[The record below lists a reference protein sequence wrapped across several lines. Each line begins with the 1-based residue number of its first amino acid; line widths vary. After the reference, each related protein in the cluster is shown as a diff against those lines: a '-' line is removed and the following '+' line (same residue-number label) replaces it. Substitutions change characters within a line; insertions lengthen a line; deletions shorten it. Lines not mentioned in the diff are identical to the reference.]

1 MTTSPTLPSATSPS
15 SIPSSSSATSDP
27 FASMSKNF
35 NAFLTLLT
43 TELKYQDPTQ
53 PLNPTQFTQQL
64 TEMTG
69 VDQQITTNQNLQQML
84 TLLQGTAGSSA
95 LNYIGQTVTAD
106 GQETALANGS
116 ATWTYNLGSNAAST
130 TLTVTDQNGNVLYS
144 TSGDTSQGS
153 HTFTWNGLE
162 ASGTTAPDGLYTLNI
177 TATDSNGNPVTA
189 STTIS
194 GKVTGVQTDSGAPML
209 AINGQLVS
217 ASSVQSVGTGT

>member
-1 MTTSPTLPSATSPS
+1 MTTS
-15 SIPSSSSATSDP
+15 SIPPSTANSASSSSSPTGDP

-69 VDQQITTNQNLQQML
+69 VDQQISTNQNMQKML
-84 TLLQGTAGSSA
+84 TLLQGSAGASA

-106 GQETALANGS
+106 GKTTALANGS
-116 ATWTYNLGSNAAST
+116 ASWSYNLGSNAART
-130 TLTVTDQNGNVLYS
+130 TLTVTDQNGNVVYS

-153 HTFTWNGLE
+153 HTFTWNGLT
-162 ASGTTAPDGLYTLNI
+162 ANGTTAADGLYTLNV
-177 TATDSNGNPVTA
+177 TATGSNGNAVTT
-189 STTIS
+189 STTIN
-194 GKVTGVQTDSGAPML
+194 GKVTGVQTDSGVPML

-217 ASSVQSVGTGT
+217 ASNVQSVGTGA